1 MIGRASPATL
11 AAALLLAV
19 PVLVA
24 VAGPLAAPL
33 ITPPDGAPYTL
44 GSGHLLG
51 TDGTGRDVLGLL
63 LRGGPSAL
71 GVACAAVALAYLAGG
86 TLGLAAATTRHRWI
100 DELAM
105 RPVELIL
112 PIPSLLIISVVG
124 VGWRGSPLA
133 VALAVAAINAPA
145 VARLVRAAALDAAS
159 GPVAEAMR
167 LQGESRARVLF
178 GYVGRSVLPVAAA
191 DAGTRVP
198 LAVFT
203 VAAAN
208 FLGLGLDPA
217 SPDWGVTI
225 AAGREA
231 LLIQPWA
238 VCAPAAMLV
247 MFTVGLNLLAD
258 RLLAG
263 GARERPREAKAAR
276 R

>member
-1 MIGRASPATL
+1 MTGRRLSPMTL
-11 AAALLLAV
+11 LAALLLAA
-19 PVLVA
+19 PVMVA
-24 VAGPLAAPL
+24 VAGPFLAPAV
-33 ITPPDGAPYTL
+33 TPSDGVPYTV
-44 GSGHLLG
+44 GHGHLLG
-51 TDGTGRDVLGLL
+51 TDRTGRDVLGLL

-71 GVACAAVALAYLAGG
+71 GVACCAVALACLAGG

-100 DELAM
+100 DELTM

-124 VGWRGSPLA
+124 VGWRGRPEA
-133 VALAVAAINAPA
+133 IALAVAAINVPA
-145 VARLVRAAALDAAS
+145 VARLIRAAALDAAS

-167 LQGESRARVLF
+167 TQGESQARILF
-178 GYVGRSVLPVAAA
+178 GYVGRTVLPVAAA

-208 FLGLGLDPA
+208 FLGLGLDA
-217 SPDWGVTI
+217 TSPDWGVTI
-225 AAGREA
+225 AASREA

-258 RLLAG
+258 RLL
-263 GARERPREAKAAR
+263 GARERPRTAKAAR
-276 R
+276 